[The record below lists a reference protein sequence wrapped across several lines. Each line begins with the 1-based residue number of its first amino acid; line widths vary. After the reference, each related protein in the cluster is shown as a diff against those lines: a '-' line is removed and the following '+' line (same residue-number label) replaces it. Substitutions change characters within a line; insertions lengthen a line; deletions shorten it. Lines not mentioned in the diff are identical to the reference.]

1 MTGDM
6 EVARLTVLKG
16 LSIRQTHG
24 FCHFCPVKSEA
35 IPTQQ
40 KKQPQTQ
47 YQDVLKIRNINTLF
61 SGSAFCKSCL
71 RSKP

>member
-1 MTGDM
+1 MTGNIN
-6 EVARLTVLKG
+6 VARLTVLKG

-40 KKQPQTQ
+40 QKATT
-47 YQDVLKIRNINTLF
+47 DSI
-61 SGSAFCKSCL
+61 
-71 RSKP
+71 